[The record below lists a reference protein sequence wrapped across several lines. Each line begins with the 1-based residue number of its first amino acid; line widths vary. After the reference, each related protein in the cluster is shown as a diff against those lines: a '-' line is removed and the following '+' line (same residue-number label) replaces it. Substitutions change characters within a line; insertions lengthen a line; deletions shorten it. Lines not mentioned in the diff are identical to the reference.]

1 MANNLKDMAASKEM
15 PEVKK
20 NDLYKIDPTI
30 IKEELGFNLRDYEQ
44 PEVKVHIDN
53 LTETIL
59 SGGYIPP
66 IVVRTDGTGSILLV
80 DGHCRTRAA
89 LQAIERGA
97 TGLML
102 SAVNFKGSDA
112 DRVELMLRSGEGLK
126 FTPLEIAKGYL
137 RLQRMGLSTAEIA
150 KRVGKTANHVN
161 QYLNLATANVD
172 VQQMVERGEVAA
184 NVAIETVQKHGEDA
198 GKVLEEAKEKAAKQG
213 KTKVTAAVVKE
224 WLPPRKEL
232 INLVSVAKQLEAGI
246 MFSTDGNKATVTVD
260 ADVGS
265 KLLEIIAAIAKA
277 EAKKQKADF
286 KRKQEEEL

>member
-1 MANNLKDMAASKEM
+1 MAKNLKDMAANKEM

-20 NDLYKIDPTI
+20 NDLYKIDPTV
-30 IKEELGFNLRDYEQ
+30 IKEEQGFNLRDYEQ
-44 PEVKVHIDN
+44 PEVKQHIEN

-66 IVVRTDGTGSILLV
+66 IVVRTDGTGNILLV

-126 FTPLEIAKGYL
+126 FTALEVAKGYL
-137 RLQRMGLSTAEIA
+137 RLQRMGLSTADIA
-150 KRVGKTANHVN
+150 KRVGKTANHIN

-184 NVAIETVQKHGEDA
+184 NVAIETVQKHGENA
-198 GKVLEEAKEKAAKQG
+198 GKVLEQAKEKAAKQG
-213 KTKVTAAVVKE
+213 KTKVTASVVKE
-224 WLPPRKEL
+224 WLPPRKNL
-232 INLVSVAKQLEAGI
+232 VSLVSVAKQLEKGI
-246 MFSTDGNKATVTVD
+246 VFSTDGSKATVTVD
-260 ADVGS
+260 AEVGN
-265 KLLEIIAAIAKA
+265 KLLEIIAAIEEA
-277 EAKKQKADF
+277 EKGK
-286 KRKQEEEL
+286 

>member
-1 MANNLKDMAASKEM
+1 MAASKEM

-20 NDLYKIDPTI
+20 NDLYKIDPTV
-30 IKEELGFNLRDYEQ
+30 IKEEQGFNLRDYEQ
-44 PEVKVHIDN
+44 AEVKEHINN

-59 SGGYIPP
+59 NGGYIPP
-66 IVVRTDGTGSILLV
+66 IVVRTDGNGNILLV

-97 TGLML
+97 TGIML

-126 FTPLEIAKGYL
+126 FTPLEVAKGYL
-137 RLQRMGLSTAEIA
+137 RLQRMGLSTSDIA
-150 KRVGKTANHVN
+150 KRVGKTPNHIN

-184 NVAIETVQKHGEDA
+184 NVAIDVVQKHGDNA
-198 GKVLEEAKEKAAKQG
+198 GKVLEQAKEKAASQG
-213 KTKVTAAVVKE
+213 KNKVTAAVVKE

-232 INLVSVAKQLEAGI
+232 VSLVSVAKEIEQGI
-246 MFSTDGNKATVTVD
+246 KFATNGEQATVTVT
-260 ADVGS
+260 ADVAN
-265 KLLEIIAAIAKA
+265 KLLEIMAAIEVA
-277 EAKKQKADF
+277 EAKKQKADL
-286 KRKQEEEL
+286 KRSQKESEL

>member
-30 IKEELGFNLRDYEQ
+30 IKEEQGFNLRDYEQ
-44 PEVKVHIDN
+44 PEVKAHIDN

-232 INLVSVAKQLEAGI
+232 ISLVSVAKQLEAGI
-246 MFSTDGNKATVTVD
+246 MFSTDGSKATVTVD
-260 ADVGS
+260 AEVGN
-265 KLLEIIAAIAKA
+265 KLLEIIAAIEEA
-277 EAKKQKADF
+277 EKKGK
-286 KRKQEEEL
+286 

>member
-30 IKEELGFNLRDYEQ
+30 IKEEQGFNLRDYEQ
-44 PEVKVHIDN
+44 PEVKAHIDN

-232 INLVSVAKQLEAGI
+232 ISLVSVAKQLEKGI
-246 MFSTDGNKATVTVD
+246 VFSTDGSKATVTVD
-260 ADVGS
+260 AEVGN
-265 KLLEIIAAIAKA
+265 KLLEIIAAIEEA
-277 EAKKQKADF
+277 EKKGK
-286 KRKQEEEL
+286 

>member
-1 MANNLKDMAASKEM
+1 MAKNLKDMAANKEM

-20 NDLYKIDPTI
+20 NDLYKIDPTV
-30 IKEELGFNLRDYEQ
+30 IKEEQGFNLRDYEQ
-44 PEVKVHIDN
+44 PEVKQHIEN

-59 SGGYIPP
+59 NGGYIPP

-126 FTPLEIAKGYL
+126 FTPLEVAKGYL
-137 RLQRMGLSTAEIA
+137 RLQRMGLSTADIA
-150 KRVGKTANHVN
+150 KRVGKTANHIN

-184 NVAIETVQKHGEDA
+184 NVAIETVQKHGENA
-198 GKVLEEAKEKAAKQG
+198 GKVLEQAKEKAAKQG
-213 KTKVTAAVVKE
+213 KTKVTASVVKE
-224 WLPPRKEL
+224 WLPPRKNL
-232 INLVSVAKQLEAGI
+232 VSLVSVAKQLEKGI
-246 MFSTDGNKATVTVD
+246 VFSTDGSKATVTVD
-260 ADVGS
+260 AEVGN
-265 KLLEIIAAIAKA
+265 KLLEIIAAIEKG
-277 EAKKQKADF
+277 K
-286 KRKQEEEL
+286 

>member
-1 MANNLKDMAASKEM
+1 MAKNLKDMAANKEM

-20 NDLYKIDPTI
+20 NDLYKIDPTV
-30 IKEELGFNLRDYEQ
+30 IKEEQGFNLRDYEQ
-44 PEVKVHIDN
+44 PEVKQHIEN

-59 SGGYIPP
+59 NGGYIPP
-66 IVVRTDGTGSILLV
+66 IVVRTDGTGNILLV

-97 TGLML
+97 TGLMV

-126 FTPLEIAKGYL
+126 FTPLEVAKGYL
-137 RLQRMGLSTAEIA
+137 RLQRMGLSTADIA
-150 KRVGKTANHVN
+150 KRVGKTANHIN

-184 NVAIETVQKHGEDA
+184 NVAIETVQKHGENA
-198 GKVLEEAKEKAAKQG
+198 GKVLEQAKEKAAKQG

-224 WLPPRKEL
+224 WLPPRKNL
-232 INLVSVAKQLEAGI
+232 VSLVSVAKQLEKGI
-246 MFSTDGNKATVTVD
+246 VFSTDGNKATVTVD
-260 ADVGS
+260 AEVGN
-265 KLLEIIAAIAKA
+265 KLLEIIAAIEEA
-277 EAKKQKADF
+277 EKKGK
-286 KRKQEEEL
+286 

>member
-1 MANNLKDMAASKEM
+1 MAKNLKDMASNKEM

-20 NDLYKIDPTI
+20 NDLYKIDPTV
-30 IKEELGFNLRDYEQ
+30 IKEEQGFNLRDYEQ
-44 PEVKVHIDN
+44 PEVKQHIEN

-59 SGGYIPP
+59 NGGYIPP
-66 IVVRTDGTGSILLV
+66 IVVRTDGTGNILLV

-126 FTPLEIAKGYL
+126 FTPLEVAKGYL
-137 RLQRMGLSTAEIA
+137 RLQRMGLTTADIA
-150 KRVGKTANHVN
+150 KRVGKTANHIN

-184 NVAIETVQKHGEDA
+184 NVAIETVQKHGENA
-198 GKVLEEAKEKAAKQG
+198 GKVLEQAKEKAAKQG

-224 WLPPRKEL
+224 WLPPRKNL
-232 INLVSVAKQLEAGI
+232 VSLVSVAKQLEKGI
-246 MFSTDGNKATVTVD
+246 VFSTDGSKATVTVD
-260 ADVGS
+260 VEVGN
-265 KLLEIIAAIAKA
+265 KLLEIIAAIEEA
-277 EAKKQKADF
+277 EKKESK
-286 KRKQEEEL
+286 L

>member
-1 MANNLKDMAASKEM
+1 MAKNLKDMAASKEI

-20 NDLYKIDPTI
+20 NDLYKIDPTV
-30 IKEELGFNLRDYEQ
+30 IKEEQGFNLRDYEQ
-44 PEVKVHIDN
+44 PEVKQHIEN

-59 SGGYIPP
+59 NGGYIPP

-126 FTPLEIAKGYL
+126 FTPLEVAKGYL
-137 RLQRMGLSTAEIA
+137 RLQRMGLSTADIA
-150 KRVGKTANHVN
+150 KRVGKTANHIN

-184 NVAIETVQKHGEDA
+184 NVAIETVQKHGENA
-198 GKVLEEAKEKAAKQG
+198 GKVLEQAKEKAAKQG
-213 KTKVTAAVVKE
+213 KTKVTASVVKE
-224 WLPPRKEL
+224 WLPPRKNL
-232 INLVSVAKQLEAGI
+232 VSLVSVAKQLEKGI
-246 MFSTDGNKATVTVD
+246 VFSTDGSKATVTVD
-260 ADVGS
+260 AEVGN
-265 KLLEIIAAIAKA
+265 KLLEIIAAIEEA
-277 EAKKQKADF
+277 EKGK
-286 KRKQEEEL
+286 

>member
-1 MANNLKDMAASKEM
+1 MAKNLKDMASNKEM

-20 NDLYKIDPTI
+20 NDLYKIDPTV
-30 IKEELGFNLRDYEQ
+30 IKEEQGFNLRDYEQ
-44 PEVKVHIDN
+44 PEVKQHIEN

-59 SGGYIPP
+59 NGGYIPP
-66 IVVRTDGTGSILLV
+66 IVVRTDGTGNILLV

-126 FTPLEIAKGYL
+126 FTPLEVAKGYL
-137 RLQRMGLSTAEIA
+137 RLQRMGLTTADIA
-150 KRVGKTANHVN
+150 KRVGKTANHIN

-184 NVAIETVQKHGEDA
+184 NVAIETVQKHGENA
-198 GKVLEEAKEKAAKQG
+198 GKVLEQAKEKAAKQG

-224 WLPPRKEL
+224 WLPPRKNL
-232 INLVSVAKQLEAGI
+232 VSLVSVAKQLEKGI
-246 MFSTDGNKATVTVD
+246 VFSTDGSKATVTVD
-260 ADVGS
+260 VEVGN
-265 KLLEIIAAIAKA
+265 KLLEIIAAIEEA
-277 EAKKQKADF
+277 EKKGK
-286 KRKQEEEL
+286 

>member
-1 MANNLKDMAASKEM
+1 MAKNLKDMAANKEM

-20 NDLYKIDPTI
+20 NDLYKIDPTV
-30 IKEELGFNLRDYEQ
+30 IKEEQGFNLRDYAH
-44 PEVKVHIDN
+44 PEVKQHIEN

-66 IVVRTDGTGSILLV
+66 IVVRTDGTGNILLV

-112 DRVELMLRSGEGLK
+112 DRVELMLRSGDGLK
-126 FTPLEIAKGYL
+126 FTPLEVAKGYL
-137 RLQRMGLSTAEIA
+137 RLQRMGLSTADIA

-184 NVAIETVQKHGEDA
+184 NVAIETVQKHGENA
-198 GKVLEEAKEKAAKQG
+198 GKVLEQAKEKAAKQG

-232 INLVSVAKQLEAGI
+232 VSLVSVAKQLEKSI
-246 MFSTDGNKATVTVD
+246 VFSTNGKEATVTVS
-260 ADVGS
+260 AEVGS
-265 KLLEIIAAIAKA
+265 KLLEIIAAIEEA
-277 EAKKQKADF
+277 EAKKQKADL
-286 KRKQEEEL
+286 KRNKETDL

>member
-30 IKEELGFNLRDYEQ
+30 IKEEQGFNLRDYEQ
-44 PEVKVHIDN
+44 PEVKAHIDN

-224 WLPPRKEL
+224 WLPPRK
-232 INLVSVAKQLEAGI
+232 NLVSLVLVAKQLEKGI
-246 MFSTDGNKATVTVD
+246 VFSTDGSKATVTVD
-260 ADVGS
+260 AEVGN
-265 KLLEIIAAIAKA
+265 KLLEIIAAIEEA
-277 EAKKQKADF
+277 EKKGK
-286 KRKQEEEL
+286 

>member
-1 MANNLKDMAASKEM
+1 MAKNLKDMASDKEM

-20 NDLYKIDPTI
+20 NDLYKIDPTV
-30 IKEELGFNLRDYEQ
+30 IKEEQGFNLRDYEQ
-44 PEVKVHIDN
+44 PEVKQHIEN

-59 SGGYIPP
+59 NGGYIPP

-126 FTPLEIAKGYL
+126 FTPLEVAKGYL
-137 RLQRMGLSTAEIA
+137 RLQRMGLSTADIA
-150 KRVGKTANHVN
+150 KRVGKTANHIN

-184 NVAIETVQKHGEDA
+184 NVAIETVQKHGENA
-198 GKVLEEAKEKAAKQG
+198 GKVLEQAKEKAVKQG
-213 KTKVTAAVVKE
+213 KTKVTASVVKE
-224 WLPPRKEL
+224 WLPPRKNL
-232 INLVSVAKQLEAGI
+232 VSLVSVAKQLEKGI
-246 MFSTDGNKATVTVD
+246 VFSTDGSKATVTVD
-260 ADVGS
+260 AEVGN
-265 KLLEIIAAIAKA
+265 KLLEIIAAIEKG
-277 EAKKQKADF
+277 K
-286 KRKQEEEL
+286 